1 MRSLLVA
8 CIVVLGAWA
17 AMAHQ
22 AHKDEAPKKKTDKD
36 LVQETVLLNAKAY
49 EEKNLKKLDGIWSNR
64 DNVVLFE
71 GGFKYVGW
79 INYRENRLK
88 PGLKAFSNVSYRYY
102 DISIHLA
109 GQTAW
114 TTLNYSFHGKMGER
128 DIRVDGVSTIVLEKQ
143 NDKWL
148 IVHSHVSSQE
158 RKE

>member
-1 MRSLLVA
+1 MRNLLVA

-22 AHKDEAPKKKTDKD
+22 AHKDEAPKKKTDKE
-36 LVQETVLLNAKAY
+36 LVEETVLLNAKAY

-64 DNVVLFE
+64 DGVLVFE
-71 GGFKYVGW
+71 GGYQNVGW
-79 INYRENRLK
+79 SDYRENHLK
-88 PGLKAFSNVSYRYY
+88 PELKKFSKVRYRYY

-114 TTLNYSFHGKMGER
+114 TTLNYSFHGKMGGR
-128 DIRVDGVSTIVLEKQ
+128 DIRVDGVGTIVLEKQ
-143 NDKWL
+143 NEKWL
-148 IVHSHVSSQE
+148 IVHSHVSSQK